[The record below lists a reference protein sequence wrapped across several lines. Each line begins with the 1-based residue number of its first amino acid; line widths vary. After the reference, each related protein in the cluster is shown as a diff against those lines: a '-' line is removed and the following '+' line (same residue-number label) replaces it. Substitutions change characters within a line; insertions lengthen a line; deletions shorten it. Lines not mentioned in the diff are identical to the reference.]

1 MGKQRY
7 FYALN
12 PEAGKVLN
20 AFFHSEDLSSL
31 FAFLYDEV
39 KSILPEALIRGIPGK
54 IFGVSL
60 PGEHCIFYVTSR
72 RDGSF
77 GICFRGLSGEMIFSA
92 ENSDEAAKLAL
103 NGAQRRERFPED
115 YRIAGNRVPDAPAAD
130 RPKRK
135 AALAAEA
142 PKKSP
147 RSGKKAPK
155 APNPAPQP
163 AADPRRD
170 HSAEIRYVDK
180 ELVCQDCGKKF
191 IFAAGE
197 QRFYAK
203 KGLVEPKR
211 CEDCRKKK
219 KQLEADGKY
228 VGLSA
233 ITGKM
238 GTKNGGYL
246 DHVGTYGPSINV
258 NGGLEASPGYHRG
271 KEKNGKVD
279 YTAKVGKT
287 IYTITKGID
296 H

>member
-1 MGKQRY
+1 MGKQQY

-12 PEAGKVLN
+12 SEAGNALN

-39 KSILPEALIRGIPGK
+39 KSILPSALIRGIPGE

-60 PGEHCIFYVTSR
+60 SGEHCVFYVSSR

-77 GICFRGLSGEMIFSA
+77 GIRFRGLSGEMNFTPANTEEVSR
-92 ENSDEAAKLAL
+92 LVL

-115 YRIAGNRVPDAPAAD
+115 YRITGNRVPDAPAAD

-135 AALAAEA
+135 AAPAAEA

-155 APNPAPQP
+155 ASNPAPQP

-180 ELVCQDCGKKF
+180 ELVCQDCGDPF
-191 IFAAGE
+191 IFTAGE

-211 CEDCRKKK
+211 CKPCRKKK

-238 GTKNGGYL
+238 GTKSSGYL
-246 DHVGTYGPSINV
+246 DHAGTYGASINV
-258 NGGLEASPGYHRG
+258 NGGLEASPGYRRG
-271 KEKNGKVD
+271 KEKNGKVEFRK
-279 YTAKVGKT
+279 KVGKKT
-287 IYTITKGID
+287 YTITKGID